1 MNTSKQS
8 QESTGSDDGAGQ
20 NSYDEEYRFGRIPRV
35 SAPCPFST
43 HQFARLLVLRSRI
56 QTGAFAADDLA
67 PLNEPEALRRA
78 WRALAGARTA
88 QLVYGSR
95 AAVSSELR

>member
-56 QTGAFAADDLA
+56 QAGVFAADDLA
-67 PLNEPEALRRA
+67 
-78 WRALAGARTA
+78 
-88 QLVYGSR
+88 
-95 AAVSSELR
+95 AAYQ

>member
-1 MNTSKQS
+1 MNTSQQS
-8 QESTGSDDGAGQ
+8 HKSTGSDDGSGQ

-56 QTGAFAADDLA
+56 QAGVFAADDLA
-67 PLNEPEALRRA
+67 
-78 WRALAGARTA
+78 
-88 QLVYGSR
+88 
-95 AAVSSELR
+95 AAYQ